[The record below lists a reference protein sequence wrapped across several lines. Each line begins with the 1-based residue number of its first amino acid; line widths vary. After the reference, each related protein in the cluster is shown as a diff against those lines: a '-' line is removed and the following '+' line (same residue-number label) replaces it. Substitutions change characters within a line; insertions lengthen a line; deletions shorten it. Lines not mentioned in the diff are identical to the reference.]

1 MAAAT
6 LAHIGQQCMDDSHGT
21 INIYL
26 ELVARPALSGL
37 SLYYAD
43 QRRVLAK
50 LRALIDFLRNHRGN
64 AAPEAESAIA

>member
-1 MAAAT
+1 
-6 LAHIGQQCMDDSHGT
+6 MDDSHGT

-50 LRALIDFLRNHRGN
+50 LRALIVFLRNHRDN